1 MKIIREYVWDT
12 LKRNKRTSLAI
23 MTALFLMTTMMSC
36 FCGFVYTMWTDSIAL
51 SINENGNWHGEL
63 FDNTSGKNL
72 EHIKNYASVSA
83 VLIKG
88 NWEAAKLEGSGRR
101 TYLITRG
108 ANEEY
113 WNSMQEKS
121 TIIEGHIPHAADEL
135 ALSKQYFDDH
145 PEASLGDTLTLPVGQ
160 RIYDGKVCMET
171 DVWHDG
177 ETFRQTG
184 TKTYKL
190 VGIMDVTT
198 SSSVPAYTGLG
209 FLDEETIKSED
220 DLTVYLRFDPMRSTY
235 KELPALAESIGYQ
248 KDEYGD
254 YNLRYNTDLLL
265 KHAILPPDQV
275 FSITSLSILTV
286 PLMFLVLAAL
296 LIAVFVLVIHNAFAL
311 SANEKITQLGTL
323 AGIGASP
330 KQIKAAVTSE
340 ALMLLIIPLPLGVLC
355 GWLLDAELFR
365 LINAAND
372 IGRQA
377 PDIVLTF
384 GLPSVLPAALLSII
398 TAWMSARIPARK
410 IARMMPVEALKQ
422 VETLKGKKIRRSR
435 ISSRFGIS
443 GELASNA
450 LTARKKSYRTATISL
465 CLSFLLLTGF
475 LYIITAQNAA
485 KEVFRTQDEAEG
497 HIFLS
502 ISDGRAP
509 EQKALDELKEMPGV
523 QKYILYDKM
532 PCATWITPDQASD
545 DVETHLGGF
554 DKIVSEKKYSPIKRD
569 GKFRI
574 YSMLVGLEEDSFREY
589 CSQMGIDPE
598 TYYENPG
605 KAIIYNQTADPYDST
620 RRENVYREMLKLQTG
635 QTIPFTERAYDE
647 DTGDFEFELTV
658 GDLVTILPSEGLRLP
673 RFTLTAIMPMEHVM
687 ELAASCSDKRRLT
700 AASVDGI
707 FMTDTSEGISYP
719 LIKDTASKISEMIGH
734 YYGSGDYMLSDL
746 AEKEEMSS
754 QTNGVMIKIVAF
766 LTGLLAL
773 IGLSNIWASISGNL
787 RQRSREFATLKSAGL
802 SPAQLWRMLFLE
814 GLTLGL
820 KPLLYSIPFQ
830 IAVLA
835 AFLYLNEVSI
845 HEYLPF
851 APYGAVLGY
860 TALVV
865 LAVIGA
871 YYTGGR
877 RIQRQNII
885 DAVKDDTI

>member
-121 TIIEGHIPHAADEL
+121 TIIEGCIPHAADEL

-658 GDLVTILPSEGLRLP
+658 GDLVTILPSEGLSLP

>member
-509 EQKALDELKEMPGV
+509 EQKALDELKEVPGV

-658 GDLVTILPSEGLRLP
+658 GDLVTILPSEGLSLP

>member
-1 MKIIREYVWDT
+1 
-12 LKRNKRTSLAI
+12 

-121 TIIEGHIPHAADEL
+121 TIIEGCIPHAADEL

-658 GDLVTILPSEGLRLP
+658 GDLVTILPSEGLSLP